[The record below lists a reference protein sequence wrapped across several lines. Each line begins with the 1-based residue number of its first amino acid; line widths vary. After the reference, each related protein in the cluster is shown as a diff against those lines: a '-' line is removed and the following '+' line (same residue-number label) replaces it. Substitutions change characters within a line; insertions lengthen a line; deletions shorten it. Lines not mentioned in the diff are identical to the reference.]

1 MIEKKYFGTDGIRG
15 KVGGSVMTAE
25 FALKLGRAAGVVL
38 GKLSPSNTVI
48 IGKDTR
54 ISGYMFESALEAGLS
69 SAGTNCLLLGPMP
82 TPAIAWMTSSMHAS
96 AGIVISAS
104 HNPYYDNGIKFF
116 DHNGEKLSDMLEL
129 EIEQEIEKEFITVAS
144 ENLGKVK
151 RVNDAAGRYIEFCKS
166 TFPRQQSLAGLK
178 IVVDCANGATYH
190 IAPQVF
196 AELGADVTVVGNKPD
211 GLNINADCGSTEPQ
225 ILQEKVLESGAD
237 IGIALD
243 GDGDRVLMVDHYGD
257 VIDGDQLIFI
267 VAKYLHNNKQLNG
280 GVVGTLMTNQAMQ
293 VGLADLGIEFIRANV
308 GDRYVHQLLKK
319 NNWHLGGESS
329 GHILNLD
336 LATTGDGIVSALMV
350 LTVMKSEGRNLKELA
365 AEIPLYPQI
374 LINITIDDAK
384 TIAKHIEIVNH
395 AKEIDKQL
403 GNQGRTLIRASGT
416 QPLLRIMVEAQDKVL
431 AKKYASQLKQT
442 VEKISEIIQEKE

>member
-15 KVGGSVMTAE
+15 EVGGEIMTAE
-25 FALKLGRAAGVVL
+25 FALKLGRAAGAIL
-38 GKLSPSNTVI
+38 GKLSPSNTMV

-54 ISGYMFESALEAGLS
+54 ISGYMFEAALEAGLS
-69 SAGTNCLLLGPMP
+69 SAGVNSLMLGPMP

-116 DHNGEKLSDMLEL
+116 DHNGEKLSDELEL
-129 EIEQEIEKEFITVAS
+129 AIEEEIDKQFTTVKS
-144 ENLGKVK
+144 QYLGKAK
-151 RVNDAAGRYIEFCKS
+151 RIEDAAGRYIEFCKS
-166 TFPRQQSLAGLK
+166 SFPRQQSLAGLK

-196 AELGADVTVVGNKPD
+196 SELGADVTVIGNKPD
-211 GLNINADCGSTEPQ
+211 GLNINQDCGSTEPQ
-225 ILQEKVLESGAD
+225 ILQEKVLETGAD
-237 IGIALD
+237 LGIALD

-267 VAKYLHNNKQLNG
+267 VAKHLHSNQKLNG

-293 VGLADLGIEFIRANV
+293 VELENLGIPFLRANV

-319 NNWHLGGESS
+319 NNWSLGGESS
-329 GHILNLD
+329 GHLLNLD

-350 LTVMKSEGRNLKELA
+350 LVVMINEGNTLKELA
-365 AEIPLYPQI
+365 AQIPLYPQVM
-374 LINITIDDAK
+374 INITIENAK
-384 TIAKHIEIVNH
+384 QIAKHPNLVKH
-395 AKEIDKQL
+395 AKEIDKKL
-403 GNQGRTLIRASGT
+403 DNTGRTLIRASGT
-416 QPLLRIMVEAQDKVL
+416 QPMLRVMVEAQDKTL
-431 AKKYASQLKQT
+431 AEQYAQELTNT
-442 VEKISEIIQEKE
+442 VKSL

>member
-15 KVGGSVMTAE
+15 EVGGSIMTAE
-25 FALKLGRAAGVVL
+25 FALKLGRAAGKIL
-38 GKLSPSNTVI
+38 GKSSPSNTIV

-54 ISGYMFESALEAGLS
+54 ISGYMFEAALEAGLS
-69 SAGTNCLLLGPMP
+69 SAGVNSLMLGPMP

-116 DHNGEKLSDMLEL
+116 DQNGEKLSDELELAIEL
-129 EIEQEIEKEFITVAS
+129 EIEKQFSTVKS
-144 ENLGKVK
+144 QYLGKAK
-151 RVNDAAGRYIEFCKS
+151 RIEDAAGRYIEFCKS
-166 TFPRQQSLAGLK
+166 SFPRQQSLSGLK
-178 IVVDCANGATYH
+178 LVIDCANGATYH

-196 AELGADVTVVGNKPD
+196 SELGADLSIIGNKPD
-211 GLNINADCGSTEPQ
+211 GLNINQDCGSTEPQ
-225 ILQEKVLESGAD
+225 ILQEKVLETGAD
-237 IGIALD
+237 LGIALD

-267 VAKYLHNNKQLNG
+267 VAKHLHNKHKLKG

-293 VGLADLGIEFIRANV
+293 VELENLGIPFLRANV

-319 NNWHLGGESS
+319 NNWSLGGESS

-350 LTVMKSEGRNLKELA
+350 LVVMINEGKNLKELA
-365 AEIPLYPQI
+365 AEIPLYPQV
-374 LINITIDDAK
+374 LINITIEGAK
-384 TIAKHIEIVNH
+384 QVAKHPNLVKH
-395 AKEIDKQL
+395 AQEIDKKL
-403 GNQGRTLIRASGT
+403 GNSGRTLIRASGT
-416 QPLLRIMVEAQDKVL
+416 QPMLRVMVEAQDKKMAEQY
-431 AKKYASQLKQT
+431 AKELTQT
-442 VEKISEIIQEKE
+442 VNNI